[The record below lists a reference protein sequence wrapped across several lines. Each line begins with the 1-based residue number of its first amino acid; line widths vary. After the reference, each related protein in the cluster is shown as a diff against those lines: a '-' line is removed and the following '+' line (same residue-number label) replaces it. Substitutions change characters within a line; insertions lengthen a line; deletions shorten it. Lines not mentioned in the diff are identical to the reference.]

1 MVFKFPYSLFRTVE
15 ILGGIA
21 LFFYGKL
28 DEFQPVKTQYFE
40 MLKTMMNIN
49 SYKKREDDECKREM
63 VVVFS
68 HRQIVEAKSG
78 YCKCKINIQ
87 N

>member
-21 LFFYGKL
+21 LFFFYGKL
-28 DEFQPVKTQYFE
+28 DEFQPVKTQYWNVE
-40 MLKTMMNIN
+40 NYYEYQLIQ
-49 SYKKREDDECKREM
+49 KREDDERKREM
-63 VVVFS
+63 VIVFS

>member
-1 MVFKFPYSLFRTVE
+1 
-15 ILGGIA
+15 
-21 LFFYGKL
+21 
-28 DEFQPVKTQYFE
+28 
-40 MLKTMMNIN
+40 MNIN
-49 SYKKREDDECKREM
+49 SYKKREDDESKREM
-63 VVVFS
+63 VIIVFS